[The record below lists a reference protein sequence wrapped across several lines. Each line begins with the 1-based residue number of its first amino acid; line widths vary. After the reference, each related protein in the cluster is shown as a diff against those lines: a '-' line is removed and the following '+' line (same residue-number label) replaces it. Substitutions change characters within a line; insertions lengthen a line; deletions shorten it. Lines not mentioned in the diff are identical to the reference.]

1 VRTEGPSFA
10 AALSG
15 RKNALIAEWLR
26 QMLQTW
32 PETSVKFLFHEQDPF
47 RNPVGNTLK
56 EGLSVLFDSLVRP
69 AVIVPAAQE
78 ALDGIIRIRAVQ
90 EVSASQAVA
99 FIFIIKRLIRAEF
112 RADSERFQDE
122 LSALEARADEMA
134 LSAFDL
140 FMKCR
145 ERIYEIKANETRR
158 SVFLSERIRS
168 KEADA
173 PAGNP
178 ADEAR

>member
-1 VRTEGPSFA
+1 VRTEGPSLA
-10 AALSG
+10 AALSE

-32 PETSVKFLFHEQDPF
+32 PETSVKFLFQEQDPF

-56 EGLSVLFDSLVRP
+56 EGLSTLFDRLVEP
-69 AVIVPAAQE
+69 TNTSAAQE

-99 FIFIIKRLIRAEF
+99 FLFLIKRIIRAELA
-112 RADSERFQDE
+112 ADSARFQDA
-122 LSALEARADEMA
+122 LSALDVRTDTMA

-140 FMKCR
+140 FMSCR
-145 ERIYEIKANETRR
+145 ERIYQIKANETKRMA
-158 SVFLSERIRS
+158 FMNERIRL
-168 KEADA
+168 KEAGA
-173 PAGNP
+173 VAGNP